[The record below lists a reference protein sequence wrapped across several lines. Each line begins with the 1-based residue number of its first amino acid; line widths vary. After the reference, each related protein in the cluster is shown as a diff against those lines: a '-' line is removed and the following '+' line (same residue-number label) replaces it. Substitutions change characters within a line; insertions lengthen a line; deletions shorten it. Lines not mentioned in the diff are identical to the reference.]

1 MDNRSDTAPVALVT
15 GASRGIGRAIALQL
29 AGQGM
34 VVVGT
39 ATTEA
44 GAVRIDE
51 ALKEAGATGAGMVL
65 DVADAASVDGLLA
78 AVGERFGP
86 PLVLV
91 NNAGITRDNLLMR
104 MKEEEWEAVLDT
116 NLSSLYRLVRGCLRG
131 MTRARWGRII
141 NIGSV
146 VGSMGNAGQVNYA
159 AAKAGMAGFS
169 RALAREVGSRNITVN
184 CVAPGFI
191 DTDMT
196 RELPE
201 AQRDA
206 LSAQIPLG
214 RLGSAE
220 EVAAVVA
227 FLAGEGGAYISGETL
242 HVNGGLYM
250 A

>member
-1 MDNRSDTAPVALVT
+1 MREDIMDNRSDTAPVALVT

-131 MTRARWGRII
+131 MTRARR
-141 NIGSV
+141 SEERR
-146 VGSMGNAGQVNYA
+146 VGEEWMG
-159 AAKAGMAGFS
+159 
-169 RALAREVGSRNITVN
+169 LW
-184 CVAPGFI
+184 
-191 DTDMT
+191 
-196 RELPE
+196 
-201 AQRDA
+201 
-206 LSAQIPLG
+206 
-214 RLGSAE
+214 
-220 EVAAVVA
+220 
-227 FLAGEGGAYISGETL
+227 
-242 HVNGGLYM
+242 
-250 A
+250 